1 MFSLPQ
7 LPICELLPELSK
19 ALNTTPS
26 GGIIITAPPGS
37 GKTTVVPLALLSEQY
52 LSDKQILFLE
62 PRRMAARL
70 AARRMASTIG
80 EEVGGTVGYQLRME
94 RRSSKQTRV
103 MVLTE
108 GVLSR
113 MLIDDPELANVGAI
127 IFDEFHERSIH
138 ADFGLALALE
148 VQRNIRPDLRI
159 IIMSATLDAAPI
171 AKHLG
176 DGTPCLEANGTLF
189 PVNTKYLPMPRE
201 LRLSETAAKGI
212 RTAAVEQ
219 EGSILAFLPGEGEIK
234 ATAELLSEFC
244 KERSIEL
251 APLYAALPLQE
262 QERAIAPA
270 IAGQRKIVLATS
282 IAESSL
288 TIQGITTVVDTGKA
302 RVPRYS
308 NATGMMRLETVRIS
322 MDRADQ
328 RRGRA
333 GRLCEGVCYRL
344 WDAREDALMPRT
356 AVPELCS
363 SELSTLVLMCADFG
377 SAERCSLPWLTL
389 PPETAWQ
396 QGIELLQRLEALTP
410 NGAITP
416 QGRKLLQFGTH
427 PRLAHAMLSTAA
439 IGTEAALAEACMACA
454 ALSEGVNVRSASTM
468 SELLLE
474 LESMSASNPRK
485 KAVHELAAMW
495 QRRAKELVHDS
506 DSATEGLSFGIIMA
520 FAYPDRIARRRKHAE
535 ERNRY
540 LLASG
545 RGVRLVGSSSIS
557 SDWIVAIE
565 VDDKNADG
573 AVQLAEPI
581 TLAEI
586 EKYFSN
592 QFREEACV
600 EWSSREERVIAQER
614 VMLGA
619 ITIKERPIANPDEE
633 QICHGIC
640 EGIRST
646 GLHAL
651 DWTTAAM
658 QLRERIA
665 FLHRKGIEGFPD
677 VSDESLLATLETW
690 LGPYIFGIRKL
701 SALKDVDLCVVFQGM
716 LGANIL
722 ELDRMAPSHIRVP
735 SGSRIRIDYSEE
747 IPCLAVRLQEVFG
760 MLETPKICG
769 EPILMKLLSPAMRPV
784 QLTQDLQSF
793 WKNGYPLVRKDL
805 RGRYPKH
812 KWPENPI
819 YF

>member
-7 LPICELLPELSK
+7 LPICELLPQLSK
-19 ALNTTPS
+19 ALTDTPS

-37 GKTTVVPLALLSEQY
+37 GKTTVVPLALLEEQY
-52 LSDKQILFLE
+52 LSGKQILLLE

-94 RRSSKQTRV
+94 RRSSKQTRI

-148 VQRNIRPDLRI
+148 VQRSIRPDLRI

-176 DGTPCLEANGTLF
+176 EGTPCLEAQGTLF
-189 PVNTKYLPMPRE
+189 PVETKYIPMPRE
-201 LRLSETAAKGI
+201 LRLSEAAAKGI
-212 RTAAVEQ
+212 RIAATEQ
-219 EGSILAFLPGEGEIK
+219 AGSILAFLPGEGEIK

-262 QERAIAPA
+262 QERALAPA
-270 IAGQRKIVLATS
+270 PAGQRKIVLATS

-288 TIQGITTVVDTGKA
+288 TIQGITTVVDSGKA

-344 WDAREDALMPRT
+344 WDEREDALLPRT

-377 SAERCSLPWLTL
+377 SADRASLPWLTL

-396 QGIELLQRLEALTP
+396 QGFELLQRLEALSP
-410 NGAITP
+410 IGAITP
-416 QGRKLLQFGTH
+416 QGRKLLQLGTH
-427 PRLAHAMLSTAA
+427 PRLAHAILKTAA
-439 IGTEAALAEACMACA
+439 IGSMSSLEEACLACA
-454 ALSEGVNVRSASTM
+454 ALSEGINLRSASTM
-468 SELLLE
+468 SELLVE
-474 LESMSASNPRK
+474 LEGMGVSNPRK
-485 KAVHELAAMW
+485 KAVKDLAAMW
-495 QRRAKELVHDS
+495 QRRARELERAADP
-506 DSATEGLSFGIIMA
+506 ATEELSLGAIMA
-520 FAYPDRIARRRKHAE
+520 FAYPDRIGRRRKHAE

-545 RGVRLVGSSSIS
+545 RGVRLVGASSIS
-557 SDWIVAIE
+557 SDWFVAIE
-565 VDDKNADG
+565 VDDKSADG

-600 EWSSREERVIAQER
+600 EWSPREERVLAQER

-633 QICHGIC
+633 QICRGIC

-646 GLHAL
+646 GLHVL
-651 DWTTAAM
+651 EWTTAAT

-665 FLHRKGIEGFPD
+665 FLHRTGIEGFPD
-677 VSDESLLATLETW
+677 VSDENLLATLEEW
-690 LGPYIFGIRKL
+690 LGPYLFGVRKL

-716 LGANIL
+716 LGASFMQ
-722 ELDRMAPSHIRVP
+722 LDQLAPSHFRVP
-735 SGSRIRIDYSEE
+735 SGSRIRIDYSEQP
-747 IPCLAVRLQEVFG
+747 PCLAVRLQEVFG

-812 KWPENPI
+812 KWPEDPNV
-819 YF
+819 F

>member
-52 LSDKQILFLE
+52 LSNKQILLLE

-113 MLIDDPELANVGAI
+113 MLIDDPELENVGAI

-148 VQRNIRPDLRI
+148 VQRSIRPDLRI

-201 LRLSETAAKGI
+201 LRLSEAAAKGI

-251 APLYAALPLQE
+251 APLYAALSLQE

-439 IGTEAALAEACMACA
+439 IGNEAALAEACMACA

-474 LESMSASNPRK
+474 LESMGASNPRK

-495 QRRAKELVHDS
+495 QRRAIELVRDL
-506 DSATEGLSFGIIMA
+506 DPATETLSLGLIMA

-545 RGVRLVGSSSIS
+545 RGVRLVGASSIS

-565 VDDKNADG
+565 VDDKSADG
-573 AVQLAEPI
+573 AVQLAEPLTI
-581 TLAEI
+581 AEI

-677 VSDESLLATLETW
+677 VSDKSLLATLEAW
-690 LGPYIFGIRKL
+690 LGPYLFGVRKL

-819 YF
+819 